1 MAHIENAEPL
11 SPEQQ
16 ELWNRVQ
23 ELWRLL
29 QQRDIATIKAAIH
42 PRYIGWEAGSLLP
55 HDRDFALKAAE
66 TDPNI
71 IGFHLFPMS
80 VEVYDGIVGVAHYTF
95 EAEVA
100 TPKGKPEK
108 VTGRWTEVYLKKDN
122 AWLMISVQGGAK

>member
-1 MAHIENAEPL
+1 MTHIESAEPL

-16 ELWNRVQ
+16 ELWDRVQ

-29 QQRDIATIKAAIH
+29 QERDIAAIKAAIH

-66 TDPNI
+66 TDPGI
-71 IGFHLFPMS
+71 IDFRLFPLS
-80 VEVYDGIVGVAHYTF
+80 VEVYDGSVGVAHYTF

-100 TPKGKPEK
+100 APKEKTEK
-108 VTGRWTEVYLKKDN
+108 VNGRWTEVYLKKDSV
-122 AWLMISVQGGAK
+122 WLMISVQGGTK